1 MNDIETVISNGILLS
16 AAEFAPIFR
25 KAWYVVINGALYE
38 KIDDYESDNDDELCT
53 VFSAVEC
60 DDVFEISYKYEEV
73 SDVLYNRKTG
83 EYEFLSQGLR
93 DIPVFQILGLVKPD
107 RA

>member
-16 AAEFAPIFR
+16 AAEFAPVFR

-73 SDVLYNRKTG
+73 SDVLYNRQTG
-83 EYEFLSQGLR
+83 EYEFLSQDLR
-93 DIPVFQILGLVKPD
+93 DIPAFQILGLVKPD

>member
-73 SDVLYNRKTG
+73 SDVLYNRQTG
-83 EYEFLSQGLR
+83 EYEFLSQDLR
-93 DIPVFQILGLVKPD
+93 DIPAFQILGLVKPD
-107 RA
+107 RT